1 MRLVQRGTLGV
12 RTAFSS
18 VARRA
23 RTSRGAGPAR
33 RAALCLLP
41 FLLIAGVGWAQPAVP
56 PAEAPAAAAAAP
68 AASASIW
75 DAPEPWRTDRF
86 YLETSVYTHH
96 FSYDPAHN
104 DHQNLILG
112 EWNVTE
118 NWLLGAA
125 VFDNSFGQSSQFVYG
140 GVRMRPFESLQPL
153 YFKLAL
159 GIVHGYSGEYQNKIP
174 MNSSGFAP
182 IIIPSV
188 GYCINRFCSEFVV
201 FGTAGAMVT
210 VGVTIP

>member
-12 RTAFSS
+12 RSS
-18 VARRA
+18 FPFVIRRA
-23 RTSRGAGPAR
+23 RACRRAGPAR
-33 RAALCLLP
+33 RFALRFLPLL
-41 FLLIAGVGWAQPAVP
+41 LTAGVACAQAAAP
-56 PAEAPAAAAAAP
+56 PADAPAAAAAAP
-68 AASASIW
+68 TASTSIW

-112 EWNVTE
+112 EWNITE
-118 NWLLGAA
+118 NWLAGAA

-140 GVRMRPFESLQPL
+140 GVRMRPFENLQPL

-174 MNSSGFAP
+174 MNNSGFAP